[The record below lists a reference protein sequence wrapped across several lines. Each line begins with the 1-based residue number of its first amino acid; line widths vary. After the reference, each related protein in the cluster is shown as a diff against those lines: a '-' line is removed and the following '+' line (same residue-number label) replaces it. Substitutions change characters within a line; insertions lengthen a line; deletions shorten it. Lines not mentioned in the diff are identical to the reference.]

1 MVARAL
7 ATYGIGLIGIILI
20 KILAPGFYAK
30 QDIKTPV
37 KIAVGVL
44 IVTQLSNYV
53 FVPLIGH
60 AGLTLSIGVGACL
73 NSLLLFL
80 GLRRRGIY
88 QPSPGWLRFRA
99 ARRRVAG
106 AGRADAL
113 VLDQLRLDR
122 HAHAAARAHRAD
134 GRVPRAVRCTI
145 FRYVVADGL
154 QIRLLQKARQVTTA
168 MTRVLDYFSTLVA
181 DDDSLPVTEA
191 ALSLAQDAYPDL
203 DLQGTLAEI
212 DMLAARLRRR
222 LADDADL
229 KHRVVALN
237 DFFFRELGFACNH
250 NDYYDPDNSH
260 LNAVL
265 KRRRGIPISLS
276 VLYLELAE
284 QIGVPARG
292 VSFPGHFLLRVT
304 LPDGDLIIDPTN
316 GHSLSEA
323 EMVEMLEPYVA
334 RAAGAV
340 DSALRA
346 LLQPATSREIIAR
359 MLRNLKTIYL
369 QTERWQRLLAVQ
381 QRLVILLPDHVD
393 EVRDR
398 GFAYARL
405 DYLRPALE
413 DLEQYLGERPDAED
427 ATVVESQVS
436 ELRQRMQRDAED

>member
-1 MVARAL
+1 
-7 ATYGIGLIGIILI
+7 
-20 KILAPGFYAK
+20 
-30 QDIKTPV
+30 
-37 KIAVGVL
+37 
-44 IVTQLSNYV
+44 
-53 FVPLIGH
+53 
-60 AGLTLSIGVGACL
+60 
-73 NSLLLFL
+73 
-80 GLRRRGIY
+80 
-88 QPSPGWLRFRA
+88 
-99 ARRRVAG
+99 
-106 AGRADAL
+106 
-113 VLDQLRLDR
+113 
-122 HAHAAARAHRAD
+122 
-134 GRVPRAVRCTI
+134 
-145 FRYVVADGL
+145 
-154 QIRLLQKARQVTTA
+154 

-413 DLEQYLGERPDAED
+413 DLEQYLG
-427 ATVVESQVS
+427 
-436 ELRQRMQRDAED
+436 